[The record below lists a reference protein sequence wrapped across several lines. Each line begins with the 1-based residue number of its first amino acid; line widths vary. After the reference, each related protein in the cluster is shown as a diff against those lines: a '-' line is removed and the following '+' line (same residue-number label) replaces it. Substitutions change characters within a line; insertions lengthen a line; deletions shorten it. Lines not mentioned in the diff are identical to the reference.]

1 MVIGLLLLEI
11 HFPHATSLKDKRAI
25 LTGFKERIRRRFNV
39 ALAEVANHDKWQLA
53 SLAFITV
60 NNERD
65 IVDQTLEKIINEAE
79 IGLEGQIIHSKIT
92 HL

>member
-11 HFPHATSLKDKRAI
+11 HLPHATSLKDKRAT
-25 LTGFKERIRRRFNV
+25 LSGFKERIRRRFNV
-39 ALAEVANHDKWQLA
+39 ALAEVANQDKWQLA

-60 NNERD
+60 NNERG

-79 IGLEGQIIHSKIT
+79 TNLEGQVLHSKIV

>member
-11 HFPHATSLKDKRAI
+11 HFPHATSLKDKRAA
-25 LTGFKERIRRRFNV
+25 LSSFKERIRHRFNV
-39 ALAEVANHDKWQLA
+39 ALAEVANQDKWQLA

-65 IVDQTLEKIINEAE
+65 IVDRTLEKIIQEAE
-79 IGLEGQIIHSKIT
+79 VNLEGEIINSKIV

>member
-1 MVIGLLLLEI
+1 MVIGLLLLEV
-11 HFPHATSLKDKRAI
+11 HFPHATSLKDKRAA
-25 LTGFKERIRRRFNV
+25 LSSFKERIRRRFNV
-39 ALAEVANHDKWQLA
+39 ALAEVANQDKWQLA

-60 NNERD
+60 NNERG

-79 IGLEGQIIHSKIT
+79 ASLEGEIVQSKIV